1 MGGRG
6 EIRERERVAEE
17 LIENFQSSLSSTI
30 TQPASI
36 LQSQTESLKFFVKSF
51 SFIPTPTP
59 SERKSVCLTSFFP
72 FLSLS
77 LSVPCRSSPTT
88 TPSHPSFLPP
98 LSPSLN
104 PLTFSLLWLCCSFTG
119 DQNETPYILTICP
132 MSTLEMANKSSKTI
146 PLHPVNFMIIPI
158 YIYMHAEISKEHFF
172 FLSIYRILFHNHTPP
187 WEAFHFSQET
197 KLNTARGLLPIP
209 VVYSLTMKQCSPH
222 FFFLIF
228 LFFLF
233 CPCIRFFSFFVS
245 SPFPLLL
252 RYSIS

>member
-1 MGGRG
+1 
-6 EIRERERVAEE
+6 
-17 LIENFQSSLSSTI
+17 
-30 TQPASI
+30 
-36 LQSQTESLKFFVKSF
+36 
-51 SFIPTPTP
+51 
-59 SERKSVCLTSFFP
+59 
-72 FLSLS
+72 
-77 LSVPCRSSPTT
+77 
-88 TPSHPSFLPP
+88 
-98 LSPSLN
+98 
-104 PLTFSLLWLCCSFTG
+104 
-119 DQNETPYILTICP
+119 

-245 SPFPLLL
+245 SLSLLFSFFTTNFHFL
-252 RYSIS
+252 NY